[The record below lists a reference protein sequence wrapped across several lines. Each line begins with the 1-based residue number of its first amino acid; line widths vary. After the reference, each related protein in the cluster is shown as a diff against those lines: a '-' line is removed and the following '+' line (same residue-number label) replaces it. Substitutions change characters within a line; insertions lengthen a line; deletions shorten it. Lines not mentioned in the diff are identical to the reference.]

1 MTSSRNP
8 RSAPTRHSREDVADA
23 ALDILNSFGLADLT
37 MRRLAQSLDVQ
48 PSALYWH
55 YENKQSLL
63 AHLADLIVDVPDSEA
78 SPGTDRVRARC
89 LALRERLLAYRD
101 GAEVVASTLALG
113 LGAEAPGID
122 LTAALVDA
130 GTDPETAA
138 RVSGVL
144 LHFILGQVSHEQQRA
159 QAGSLGAVAPK
170 TTASTTTAV
179 TDAEAESAEFIFGV
193 DLILGGLAARG

>member
-23 ALDILNSFGLADLT
+23 ALDILNSYGLGDLT
-37 MRRLAQSLDVQ
+37 MRRLAQSLEVQ

-63 AHLADLIVDVPDSEA
+63 AHLADLIVDVPGSAAAET
-78 SPGTDRVRARC
+78 PGTTRVRTLC

-113 LGAEAPGID
+113 LGAEAPGRE
-122 LTAALVDA
+122 LTAALTDA
-130 GTDPETAA
+130 GTDPETAQ

-159 QAGSLGAVAPK
+159 QAGSLGAATP
-170 TTASTTTAV
+170 TGTPES
-179 TDAEAESAEFIFGV
+179 ESAEFGFGI
-193 DLILGGLAARG
+193 DLILGGLAALR

>member
-63 AHLADLIVDVPDSEA
+63 AHLADLIVEVPLSET
-78 SPGTDRVRARC
+78 SPGADRVRARC

-113 LGAEAPGID
+113 LGAEAPGTD

-138 RVSGVL
+138 RVAGVL

-159 QAGSLGAVAPK
+159 QAGSLGAAAP
-170 TTASTTTAV
+170 TGTPES
-179 TDAEAESAEFIFGV
+179 ESAEFDFGI
-193 DLILGGLAARG
+193 DLILGGLATLR